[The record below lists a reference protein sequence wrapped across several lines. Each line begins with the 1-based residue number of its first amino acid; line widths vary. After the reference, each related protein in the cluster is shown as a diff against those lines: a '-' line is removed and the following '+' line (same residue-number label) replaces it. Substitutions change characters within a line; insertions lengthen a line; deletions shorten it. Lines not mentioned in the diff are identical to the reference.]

1 MARNVLWNSR
11 TAAEYRRPFLY
22 ICNTESIAGVVTASR
37 FLGIERIYN
46 GFPVS
51 MFPALHGFNSPV
63 NTGVEK
69 RAQLNGAFGP
79 MLIIQCLA
87 SLSDVSWNFRLCTEN
102 GH

>member
-1 MARNVLWNSR
+1 MLLQNRHSTNNLIVGVNACLK
-11 TAAEYRRPFLY
+11 TAINHL
-22 ICNTESIAGVVTASR
+22 
-37 FLGIERIYN
+37 
-46 GFPVS
+46 
-51 MFPALHGFNSPV
+51 NSPV
-63 NTGVEK
+63 NAGVEK